1 MTVNEKELYNEKL
14 GELKDIQNEI
24 KVLKA
29 KEQDLKRK

>member
-1 MTVNEKELYNEKL
+1 MTVNEKELYNDKL